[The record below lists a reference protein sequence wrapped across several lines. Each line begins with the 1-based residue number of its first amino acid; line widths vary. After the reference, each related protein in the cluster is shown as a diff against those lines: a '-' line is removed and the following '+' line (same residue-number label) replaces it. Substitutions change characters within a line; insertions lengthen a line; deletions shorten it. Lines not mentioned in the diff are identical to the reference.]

1 MTPSPHLG
9 PVRQIAAHELV
20 VDELR
25 RSLDQGQFRPG
36 DRLPS
41 ERELADILHVSRTTV
56 RSAVAVLEEE
66 RRLSVRR
73 GRGGGFTVLA
83 PAHDQPATGQPAQ
96 VGLRALRDLFDLRL
110 VVEAGA
116 VKLAAA
122 RRTTDELTELENLLG
137 RMQQVIREERR
148 RPSTALIYEFQALDN
163 RFHLDLARCSRNPH
177 LVEQVA
183 AVRGAMWGP
192 VGSVFR
198 DLEPNANDLHAD
210 ILAAVRDRDGERAS
224 ALMAEH
230 IGDTHVTLAS
240 WLADS

>member
-1 MTPSPHLG
+1 MTPSPHLE

-56 RSAVAVLEEE
+56 RSAVAVLEAEH
-66 RRLSVRR
+66 RLSVRR

-83 PAHDQPATGQPAQ
+83 PAHDHPASEQQAE
-96 VGLRALRDLFDLRL
+96 VGLRDLRDLFDLRL
-110 VVEAGA
+110 VVETGA
-116 VKLAAA
+116 VQLAAA
-122 RRTTDELTELENLLG
+122 RRTTDDLTDLANLLG

-148 RPSTALIYEFQALDN
+148 RPSTALVYEFQALDN
-163 RFHLDLARCSRNPH
+163 RFHLGLARCSRNAH
-177 LVEQVA
+177 LIAQVE

-198 DLEPNANDLHAD
+198 DLEPNANDLHSD
-210 ILAAVRDRDGERAS
+210 ILAAVRGGDGENAS

-230 IGDTHVTLAS
+230 IDSTHRTLAS
-240 WLADS
+240 WLANS

>member
-41 ERELADILHVSRTTV
+41 ERELAEILCVSRTTV
-56 RSAVAVLEEE
+56 RSAVSVLEAE

-83 PAHDQPATGQPAQ
+83 PPHDQRATGERAQ
-96 VGLRALRDLFDLRL
+96 TGLRALRDLFDLRL
-110 VVEAGA
+110 VVETGA
-116 VKLAAA
+116 VQLAAA
-122 RRTTDELTELENLLG
+122 RRTAEDLTDLENLLG

-148 RPSTALIYEFQALDN
+148 RPSTALVYEFQALDN
-163 RFHLDLARCSRNPH
+163 RFHLDLARCSRNAH
-177 LVEQVA
+177 LVAQVA
-183 AVRGAMWGP
+183 AARGAMWGP

-198 DLEPNANDLHAD
+198 NLEPNANDLHAD
-210 ILAAVRDRDGERAS
+210 ILAAVRTGAGERAS
-224 ALMAEH
+224 SLMADH
-230 IGDTHVTLAS
+230 IDDTHRTLAS
-240 WLADS
+240 WLTDS